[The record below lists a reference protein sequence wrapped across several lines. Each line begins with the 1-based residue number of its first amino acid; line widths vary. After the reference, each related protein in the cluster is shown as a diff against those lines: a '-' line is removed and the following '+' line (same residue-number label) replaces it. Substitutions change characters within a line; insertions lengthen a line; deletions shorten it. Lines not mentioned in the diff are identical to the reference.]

1 MNAYILSLRYTRTRT
16 HIKHTLFLNHSLL
29 VEYVSCMRLFAF
41 CVFRNFCNNS
51 FTKQRKKHTFS
62 ALNILANHLKH
73 RVPCTVLCT
82 HIHTSN
88 NNKLYGHWRQ
98 VIYTSFACYYACRYC
113 WLFENKVFYILIGV
127 IICFTACSL

>member
-62 ALNILANHLKH
+62 ALNILANHLKRRTVRCAH
-73 RVPCTVLCT
+73 TYIHQTITNYTDIDVKSFTQVLPVITRV
-82 HIHTSN
+82 
-88 NNKLYGHWRQ
+88 
-98 VIYTSFACYYACRYC
+98 VIVDCSKT
-113 WLFENKVFYILIGV
+113 K
-127 IICFTACSL
+127 CFTF